1 MPNFSARDA
10 LKAPTKVFY
19 GWWIVAVSLIADG
32 LKHGTFNRGFTIYIV
47 LIQRDLGISTAA
59 IAFADMIGRLVGGIQ
74 GPLMGYLTDRFG
86 PRVMLAFGGIMSGLG
101 FILLSFTGS
110 YLSFI
115 LVFVGILSVGFRSGY
130 NNASIAAVNN
140 WFYRRRGIAMSIVS
154 MGNGLGGATAPLMG
168 LLVVAVGWRHAV
180 LISGIIII
188 AVVVPLSM
196 LVRRSPESMG
206 LLPDG
211 DPPESQQPSSETGP
225 SPIAP
230 SQGRGGIATTGRR
243 ARSGSRPRDTD
254 FTAREAMRT
263 PSYWLLILAT
273 GLRNTVHSG
282 VSFLLAPVMIWY
294 LQGAGRG
301 LDDNVKIAAFFVG
314 VVSVGTIVFNPI
326 VGWVGDKVSKKVLT
340 AVCMVSG
347 SVSLLMLVD
356 GAGNLWQLAL
366 FSIMMA
372 FAESANPLNWAIMGD
387 FFGRRAFATLRGWQH
402 LPDQFM
408 SMSTPV
414 WMGLIFDRTGS
425 YFWALLPLAG
435 IYAMSAIGYLLL
447 PHPRLPARL
456 RAREEA
462 VAGSPPL

>member
-1 MPNFSARDA
+1 MPRLSAKDV
-10 LKAPTKVFY
+10 LKAPSNLFY
-19 GWWIVAVSLIADG
+19 GWWIVAASLIADG

-47 LIQRDLGISTAA
+47 LIQRDLGFSTAA

-74 GPLMGYLTDRFG
+74 GPPMGYLTDRFG

-101 FILLSFTGS
+101 FILLSFTGN
-110 YLSFI
+110 YLSFV

-140 WFYRRRGIAMSIVS
+140 WFRRRRGIAMSIVS
-154 MGNGLGGATAPLMG
+154 MGNGLGGATAPLVG

-180 LISGIIII
+180 LISGILII
-188 AVVVPLSM
+188 AVVLPLSL

-211 DPPESQQPSSETGP
+211 DPPEP
-225 SPIAP
+225 SPPPPDTGAAP
-230 SQGRGGIATTGRR
+230 ASGGRTGVAAAGSRR
-243 ARSGSRPRDTD
+243 GRSGNRPQDTD

-282 VSFLLAPVMIWY
+282 VSFLLAPMMIWY

-340 AVCMVSG
+340 AVCMISG
-347 SVSLLMLVD
+347 SLSLSLLLD
-356 GAGNLWQLAL
+356 GGGSLWRLAL
-366 FSIMMA
+366 FSMMLA

-425 YFWALLPLAG
+425 YFWALLPLSA
-435 IYAMSAIGYLLL
+435 IYALSAIGYLAL
-447 PHPRLPARL
+447 PQPRLPARL
-456 RAREEA
+456 RAREE
-462 VAGSPPL
+462 VAGTPSQT